1 MSDWQERITRETAPA
16 IQLEHELRY
25 RVAAPLIA
33 SSAGWAD
40 LGCGNGLAAA
50 LALGDA
56 RPPRIV
62 LVDVEE
68 EVVARAAAELG
79 APDAREL
86 PGDLTSTEDLERIGQ
101 ELLEPGGE
109 AVVTCFEVLEH
120 LETFLPLLE
129 WSGRLAREHGVTF
142 VISVPNDAFWSI
154 ENPHH
159 RTAWGEG
166 AFAELSTLLPA
177 ERTMLRQVAL
187 AGSAM
192 AAWDGRVEQHDLTVA
207 VGGEPLVATHLLAA
221 FGPRH
226 AELRPAALAGM
237 TDMSGQRRWERQRE
251 SNLALLEEQTRA
263 QSEALREREVWF
275 EEWRRY
281 IHELERELGRPPSG
295 VSEEQLPHH
304 GERPA

>member
-1 MSDWQERITRETAPA
+1 MSNWQERITRETAPA
-16 IQLEHELRY
+16 IQVEHELRY
-25 RVAAPLIA
+25 RVAAPLI
-33 SSAGWAD
+33 STSAAWAD

-50 LALGDA
+50 LALGET

-68 EVVARAAAELG
+68 NVVARAAAELG
-79 APDAREL
+79 AADARRL
-86 PGDLTSTEDLERIGQ
+86 AGDLTSTEDLQRIGQ
-101 ELLEPGGE
+101 ELREPGGE
-109 AVVTCFEVLEH
+109 TVVTCFEVLEH

-166 AFAELSTLLPA
+166 AFAELGGLLPT

-192 AAWDGRVEQHDLTVA
+192 AAWDGRDEQHDLTVA
-207 VGGEPLVATHLLAA
+207 VGGEQLVATHFIAA

-226 AELRPAALAGM
+226 AELRPAVLAVM
-237 TDMSGQRRWERQRE
+237 TDVSEQRRWERQRD
-251 SNLALLEEQTRA
+251 SNLALLQ
-263 QSEALREREVWF
+263 QALHERDVWF

-281 IHELERELGRPPSG
+281 IHQLERELDLPLSG
-295 VSEEQLPHH
+295 ISEGQLPDH